1 MTMNEKEL
9 AEWFERRRGDTS
21 LWSETPAKADV
32 RRGGSTVF
40 SLRFSPEELALF
52 RRRAEEWGTTISHL
66 IRSAA
71 LEAVGRPSQVYAPT
85 IDRVLNVTSPG
96 GLHVAYHAML
106 AGYASPGQDEPF
118 VLSVRGLSDSPCS
131 SSAPLLAGP

>member
-40 SLRFSPEELALF
+40 SLRFSPEELALL
-52 RRRAEEWGTTISHL
+52 RRRAEEWSTTISHL

-71 LEAVGRPSQVYAPT
+71 LEAVSSPSQGYALT
-85 IDRVLNVTSPG
+85 IDRILNLTPPTNFRVSYRD
-96 GLHVAYHAML
+96 AL
-106 AGYASPGQDEPF
+106 AGYATPRPDESLAPYIH
-118 VLSVRGLSDSPCS
+118 GLRDSPYS
-131 SSAPLLAGP
+131 SSALEAAGS